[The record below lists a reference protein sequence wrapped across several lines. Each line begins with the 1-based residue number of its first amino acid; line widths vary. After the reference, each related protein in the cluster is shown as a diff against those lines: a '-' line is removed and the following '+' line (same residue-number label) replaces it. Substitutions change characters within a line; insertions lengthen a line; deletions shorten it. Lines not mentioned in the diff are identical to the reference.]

1 MIQMAHSKEI
11 PERNWLQ
18 VLAAIAVACVLA
30 FSPTY
35 AMAFGLDD
43 LKNSVNDGINNAL
56 TSIGDM
62 LIEPIRQVE
71 IDSIA
76 DTVQRISEISDTISS
91 SADHTI
97 PLAQDGKLT
106 GFSSPDQI
114 MDAGGDLPFK
124 EVLAYAVGIY
134 NAIKPIC
141 YTILGLVFAIQF
153 VKILQQPDNPV
164 GSVPYVEKF
173 AWMWIKFA
181 ILKLLLDESINITV
195 GIFNIFAKLGSLI
208 ATGDNGN
215 AWLKITQSSEVKE
228 IVKNAM
234 QSTFTATGLAGMFN
248 DGLMLLFAHLIAFV
262 VMIIAFVAIY
272 GRWFQLFI
280 YLPFAPLF
288 FALLGEDETKQ
299 MFWSYIRSIVGL
311 GLAFVITIVV
321 VKAMPAMLSVSV
333 SLGSKPG
340 VSGDIGGYSVVG
352 VVVLIGWC
360 LTHAGQWAHD
370 MIGS

>member
-1 MIQMAHSKEI
+1 MNQTMRADAGARHIHMQMLVA
-11 PERNWLQ
+11 L
-18 VLAAIAVACVLA
+18 AIACVMAL
-30 FSPTY
+30 SPTY
-35 AMAFGLDD
+35 AMAWGLDD
-43 LKNSVNDGINNAL
+43 LKNSVDDGISSAL
-56 TSIGDM
+56 TAVGDM

-76 DTVQRISEISDTISS
+76 DTVQRISEISDGISS

-106 GFSSPDQI
+106 GFSNPQQI
-114 MDAGGDLPFK
+114 MDAGGSLPFK

-164 GSVPYVEKF
+164 GSVPYLEKY
-173 AWMWIKFA
+173 AWMWIKFS
-181 ILKLLLDESINITV
+181 ILKILLDESINITV
-195 GIFNIFAKLGSLI
+195 GIFNIFAKLGSMI

-215 AWLKITQSSEVKE
+215 AWLRITQSSEVKQ
-228 IVKNAM
+228 IVKDAM
-234 QSTFTATGLAGMFN
+234 QTTFTATGLAGMFS
-248 DGLMLLFAHLIAFV
+248 DGLILVLAHIIAFI
-262 VMIIAFVAIY
+262 VMIVAFVAIY

-333 SLGSKPG
+333 SLGGNSG

-370 MIGS
+370 MIGG